1 MISIGAL
8 IYAAGVTLFF
18 ESNSLAPGGVSGISI
33 ILDKTV
39 GIFHTGTWVFLI
51 NIPILI
57 LGAVKFGIKFMLS
70 TVYTVGLASVLMD
83 VIARFELDLTQD
95 VLLAAIFGALLTGVG
110 IGLVFRFG
118 ATTGGSDII
127 IRVLRTKYRHIST
140 GTLFLV
146 IDCIIIVASA
156 VCFKNISPALYAAVA
171 AFLQTRVINT
181 VLYGSD
187 TARLVYIISD
197 KPEEISKRLLL
208 EIETGVT
215 FLDGKGAYTDHSKE
229 VIMCVLQSRN
239 FPKAKDIVRQ
249 EDENAFII
257 VTSATSVFGEGYKKN
272 TSEEL

>member
-1 MISIGAL
+1 MISLGAL

-33 ILDKTV
+33 ILGKSV
-39 GIFHTGTWVFLI
+39 GIFQTGTWVFLI

-70 TVYTVGLASVLMD
+70 TVYTVGLASVFMD
-83 VIARFELDLTQD
+83 VIAKFELDLTHD

-156 VCFKNISPALYAAVA
+156 VCFKNVSPALYAAVA

-187 TARLVYIISD
+187 MARLVYIISD
-197 KPEEISKRLLL
+197 RPEEISKRLLL

-215 FLDGKGAYTDHSKE
+215 FLDGKGAYTDHNKE
-229 VIMCVLQSRN
+229 IIMCVLQSRN

-272 TSEEL
+272 TGEEI